1 MTPRILL
8 TSVFV
13 VLITQ
18 ITTAQSSF
26 TQTIRGNVADKIS
39 NSPLPGAIV
48 VVQGTDPVIGAS
60 TDMDGNF
67 KLTNVPIGKQN
78 LIVNFVGYKAAYLA
92 GITVNSGKEV
102 VLNILLDEEINQMS
116 EVVISA
122 KGEDNSTALNT
133 MTSVSARTFSVEE
146 TQKFAAAVNDP
157 GRMVSAFAGVVSA
170 DDGGNSI
177 SIRGNSPTGLL
188 WRMEGLEI
196 PNPNHYASAGASGG
210 GISILSAQLLG
221 NSDFMTG
228 AFAAEYGNALSGVF
242 DLKLRKGN
250 NEKREFTLQAGV
262 LGLDAA
268 VEGPLSRNNRGS
280 YLFNYRYSTLNL
292 LDNMGINVGSNT
304 NFQDLS
310 FHIFLPTEKLGTF
323 SLFGFGG
330 LSGQFQKAERDSLVW
345 EDEFMRYDA
354 VFYSNTGMAGLKH
367 VISLGANTYLQS
379 GVTMSAHQMG
389 FEIER
394 LDDSYAP
401 KFAYNENY
409 LNRKIQITSLINHKF
424 NARHSVRAGFYQ
436 SVFLFNLHHKYDED
450 GTIVTPLN
458 ASGST
463 SLNQSFAQWKYR
475 MTDDLTMNAGAHVM
489 YAPES
494 KNISVEP
501 RLGMRYVLNPVNTIS
516 LGYGIHSQMQG
527 MGVISAQINNSDG
540 TVSHPNKN
548 IGFSR
553 AHHFVAGYE
562 RNLTELIYLKTE
574 VYYQSLFDIPVK
586 NEPGSSYS
594 LVNIRDGYITDAL
607 VNDGVGRNYGLE
619 LTVEQKTHKGLYFL
633 LSASLYDS
641 EYKAK
646 DGIWRDTR
654 YNGSYAT
661 AFTAGKE
668 WKVGKNEK
676 NNTIGLN
683 LRITH
688 AGGFRETP
696 IDLQASIENGE
707 TRYIESEAFSLKNTD
722 YFRTD
727 IRVSYKKN
735 RPKATST
742 LALDLMNAT
751 NHKNIYGKDFD
762 PLKGTVVTYYQ
773 VPLIPVLSYR
783 IEF

>member
-1 MTPRILL
+1 MTSRIFL

-18 ITTAQSSF
+18 IAASQSSF
-26 TQTIRGNVADKIS
+26 TQTIRGTVADKIS

-48 VVQGTDPVIGAS
+48 VVLGTDPVIGSS
-60 TDMDGNF
+60 TDVDGNF
-67 KLTNVPIGKQN
+67 KLSNVPIGKQT
-78 LIVNFVGYKAAYLA
+78 LVVNFVGYKSISIPNL
-92 GITVNSGKEV
+92 TLNSGKEV
-102 VLNILLDEEINQMS
+102 ILNIQLDEEINQLN

-122 KGEDNSTALNT
+122 KGEDNFTVINSMA
-133 MTSVSARTFSVEE
+133 SVSARSFSVEE

-210 GISILSAQLLG
+210 GISILSAQLLS

-268 VEGPLSRNNRGS
+268 VEGPLRRNSKGS
-280 YLFNYRYSTLNL
+280 YLINYRYSTLNL
-292 LDNMGINVGSNT
+292 LDNIGIDVGANT

-310 FHIFLPTEKLGTF
+310 FHVFVPTEKFGTF

-330 LSGQFQKAERDSLVW
+330 LSGQRQKAERDSLQW

-354 VFYSNTGMAGLKH
+354 KYYSNTGVAGLKH
-367 VISLGANTYLQS
+367 VISLGENTYLQT
-379 GVTMSAHQMG
+379 GVTMSAHQLG
-389 FEIER
+389 VEFER
-394 LDDSYAP
+394 LNDDYDP
-401 KFAYNENY
+401 KFEYNEKF
-409 LNRKIQITSLINHKF
+409 LNRKIQLTSLVNHKF
-424 NARHSVRAGFYQ
+424 NAKHSIRAGFYQ
-436 SVFLFNLHHKYDED
+436 SFYLFNLLQQFDDE
-450 GTIVTPLN
+450 GLIKTPLDAKGS
-458 ASGST
+458 ASLT
-463 SLNQSFAQWKYR
+463 QTFAQWKYR
-475 MTDDLTMNAGAHVM
+475 MTEDFTLNAGAHVM

-494 KNISVEP
+494 KNVSVEP
-501 RLGMRYVLNPVNTIS
+501 RLGMRYSINQLNTLS
-516 LGYGIHSQMQG
+516 FGYGLHSQMQG
-527 MGVISAQINNSDG
+527 MGVLSAQVQNTDG
-540 TVSHPNKN
+540 SFSNPNRN
-548 IGFSR
+548 VGFSK

-562 RNLTELIYLKTE
+562 RSLTELIYLKTE
-574 VYYQSLFDIPVK
+574 VYYQSLFNIPIK
-586 NEPGSSYS
+586 NEAGSSFS
-594 LVNIRDGYITDAL
+594 VVNIRDGYVTDAL

-619 LTVEQKTHKGLYFL
+619 LTLEQKTNKGMYFL
-633 LSASLYDS
+633 LSTSLYDS

-654 YNGSYAT
+654 FNGKYAV
-661 AFTAGKE
+661 ALTAGKE
-668 WKVGKNEK
+668 WKVGRNEK

-683 LRITH
+683 LRVTN
-688 AGGFRETP
+688 AGGFRDTP
-696 IDLQASIENGE
+696 IDLAASIESGE
-707 TRYIESEAFSLKNTD
+707 TKYNENKAFSIKNSN

-727 IRVSYKKN
+727 IRLSYKRN

-751 NHKNIYGKDFD
+751 NHKNLFGKDFD
-762 PLKGTVVTYYQ
+762 PEKGEIVTYYQ